1 MDFSHPSSFIQLAP
15 PRGGRSLPGVKFV
28 PAGSASARRGARP
41 LVSYASPEGAA
52 WFEALMA
59 DLLDPPAAAE
69 APEAQAAP
77 ADRARACEPSAA
89 RRRGAGPQR

>member
-1 MDFSHPSSFIQLAP
+1 MNFTTPSSFIQLAP

-28 PAGSASARRGARP
+28 PAGSAPARRGTRP

-59 DLLDPPAAAE
+59 DLLEPQVAAE
-69 APEAQAAP
+69 APAGQVAEAGRPRGA
-77 ADRARACEPSAA
+77 EPTPA
-89 RRRGAGPQR
+89 RRRGAGRQR